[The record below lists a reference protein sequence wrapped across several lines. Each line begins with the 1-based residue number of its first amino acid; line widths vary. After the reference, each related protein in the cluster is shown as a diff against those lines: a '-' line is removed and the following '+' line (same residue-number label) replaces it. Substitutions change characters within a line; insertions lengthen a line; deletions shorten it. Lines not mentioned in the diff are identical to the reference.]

1 MVEAEAQQPAAA
13 AETTEVEMEKGETGD
28 SNPHSI
34 EED

>member
-1 MVEAEAQQPAAA
+1 MVEAEAQQPAA